1 MRGRGKSPILNR
13 IMTSIENS
21 SDYCS
26 VCKSLLFDV
35 LQKTSPYI
43 SPRGRVVP
51 RDLIQQTLPW
61 TGSTPTWIG
70 TEDSVRRHTGEKQ
83 KSGG

>member
-1 MRGRGKSPILNR
+1 MMGRGKSPILNR
-13 IMTSIENS
+13 IMASIENP

-43 SPRGRVVP
+43 SPRGRIVP
-51 RDLIQQTLPW
+51 TGLIQQTVPW
-61 TGSTPTWIG
+61 TDSTP
-70 TEDSVRRHTGEKQ
+70 EDSVRRQTTGNKQ
-83 KSGG
+83 QSGGWI